1 MTTTAP
7 KGRAVLAVPVI
18 LVNLAAIWGQ
28 AGWAYDNI
36 TPGGV
41 VGFFIAALFAG
52 SVEST
57 GIYLAWESHEAL
69 MADQAAALLRA
80 GSYAVGLLAGVLNFL
95 HFAPHS
101 FATGI
106 AFGALSAVSPW
117 LWGIWSRARNRAR
130 LAELGLVDA
139 RGVKLSTARKVWHPV
154 RSVKVMSWA
163 AWAGVVDPVQAVA
176 GWQADQP
183 APPQPTPAAA
193 AEAGPAPVAVPA
205 RQTVPEPAPIEQTE
219 PAPPPGPVVRLVKTP
234 RATSKQL
241 TDAEAKAQY
250 HRWVR
255 DHGRPPRTKRER
267 RDATGCGG
275 DRAERLAAEFA
286 ANGQAAEGRLA

>member
-1 MTTTAP
+1 MTTTAS
-7 KGRAVLAVPVI
+7 KGRWVLAVPLV
-18 LVNLAAIWGQ
+18 LVNLAAVWGQ

-36 TPGGV
+36 TTGGIG
-41 VGFFIAALFAG
+41 GFLVAALFAG

-101 FATGI
+101 LATGV

-139 RGVKLSTARKVWHPV
+139 RGTKLSIARKVWHPV

-163 AWAGVVDPVQAVA
+163 AWAGVVDPVQAVT
-176 GWQADQP
+176 GWQAEQDTKQP
-183 APPQPTPAAA
+183 APSPTPGTASEHEPVPESEPTVEREAPPVHQPAVAAA
-193 AEAGPAPVAVPA
+193 
-205 RQTVPEPAPIEQTE
+205 
-219 PAPPPGPVVRLVKTP
+219 PVVRLVKTAQP
-234 RATSKQL
+234 ARRQV
-241 TDAEAKAQY
+241 TDAEASAQF

-255 DHGRPPRTKRER
+255 DHGRLPGTKRER
-267 RDATGCGG
+267 RAATGCGG
-275 DRAERLAAEFA
+275 DRADRLAAQLSGEPA
-286 ANGQAAEGRLA
+286 ERSQA

>member
-1 MTTTAP
+1 MPESAP

-18 LVNLAAIWGQ
+18 LVNLAAVWGQ

-36 TPGGV
+36 TTGGLTGLIV
-41 VGFFIAALFAG
+41 AALFAG

-80 GSYAVGLLAGVLNFL
+80 GSYAVGLLAGVLNFV

-101 FATGI
+101 LAAGV

-163 AWAGVVDPVQAVA
+163 AWAGVVDPGMAVA
-176 GWQADQP
+176 GWQAAQAAP
-183 APPQPTPAAA
+183 ALPDPTPEPEPQPEAEAEPAAR
-193 AEAGPAPVAVPA
+193 P
-205 RQTVPEPAPIEQTE
+205 
-219 PAPPPGPVVRLVKTP
+219 PVVHLVKTP
-234 RATSKQL
+234 PTRRA
-241 TDAEAKAQY
+241 DRNDDEALAALHQ
-250 HRWVR
+250 WI
-255 DHGRPPRTKRER
+255 DTEGRFPRTTKEARSVAQQVCGAGYGRAMRLWEQVR
-267 RDATGCGG
+267 AEHDATGTGG
-275 DRAERLAAEFA
+275 A
-286 ANGQAAEGRLA
+286 